1 MVHEIAKK
9 AIEQKAGKLH
19 DLSMKIWENPEI
31 AFTEHKASSWTADF
45 FEEEGFEV
53 ERGYAGLPTA
63 IKATWGSGKPV
74 IGFLGEYDAL
84 PGMNQAVSTQKEA
97 LKEGAPGQGCGHNLL
112 GVAHVGAVLGM
123 KAAMEEKNLQG
134 TIIYYGC
141 PAEEVLTGKG
151 FMARGGAFKE
161 MDIMMAWHPGTRNE
175 ISLGKMTGL
184 NSVKFH
190 FKGRTAHAGGDPHN
204 GRSAL
209 DAVELMNVGA
219 QYLREHV
226 TDDVRIHY
234 IITEGGVA
242 PNIVPDRA
250 SSWYYVRAL
259 SREAVVETYNRLLK
273 IARGAAEM
281 TETEVVV
288 EYLGGCYN
296 TQQNKV
302 LAELLHK
309 TMEETELPQWSEE
322 ELAFA
327 DTMNRVS
334 ANYNELVAKGKIPVG
349 MQIHTEVGPI
359 VNENGYGSTDVGD
372 VQHIV
377 PGVFFTT
384 ATYNIGAAGHSWQVT
399 SCSGSSIGQKG
410 MLLASKVM
418 AVTGLKLLEDSTL
431 VEAAKKEFAEAMKGR
446 SYECPIPADLPVP
459 RP

>member
-1 MVHEIAKK
+1 MVYESAKK
-9 AIEQKAGKLH
+9 SIDNKTEKLSE
-19 DLSMKIWENPEI
+19 LAKKIWDYPEL
-31 AFTEHKASSWTADF
+31 AFNEHRAASWTADF
-45 FEEEGFEV
+45 LQEEGFEV
-53 ERGYAGLPTA
+53 ETSYAGLPTA

-84 PGMNQAVSTQKEA
+84 PGMSQKVSSQKEA
-97 LKEGAPGQGCGHNLL
+97 LKEGGAGQGCGHNLL

-123 KAAMEEKNLQG
+123 KAAMEEKNLPG

-161 MDIMMAWHPGTRNE
+161 MDLVMAWHPATRNGV
-175 ISLGKMTGL
+175 SLGTMTGL
-184 NSVKFH
+184 NSARFH

-273 IARGAAEM
+273 IAEGAAQM
-281 TETEVVV
+281 TETQVEV

-302 LAELLHK
+302 LAELVHK
-309 TMEETELPQWSEE
+309 TMEETELPQWTEE
-322 ELAFA
+322 EIDFA
-327 DTMNRVS
+327 RKLNKVS
-334 ANYNELVAKGKIPVG
+334 ANYDELVAKGKASKEE
-349 MQIHTEVGPI
+349 QIHSQVDPI
-359 VNENGYGSTDVGD
+359 TNRNGYGSTDVGD
-372 VQHIV
+372 VQHLV
-377 PGVFFTT
+377 PGVTFTS

-399 SCSGSSIGQKG
+399 ACSGSSIGIKG
-410 MLLASKVM
+410 MILAAKVM
-418 AVTGLKLLEDSTL
+418 AVSGLKLIEDPKL
-431 VEAAKKEFAEAMKGR
+431 VEAAKKEFDETMKGR
-446 SYECPIPADLPVP
+446 SYECPILAETPLPQP
-459 RP
+459 

>member
-1 MVHEIAKK
+1 MVQEIAKK
-9 AIEQKAGKLH
+9 AIENKAAE
-19 DLSMKIWENPEI
+19 LSELSRKIWENPEI
-31 AFTEHKASSWTADF
+31 AFNEYKASAWTADF
-45 FEEEGFEV
+45 LKEEGFDV
-53 ERGYAGLPTA
+53 ELEYAGLPTA

-84 PGMNQAVSTQKEA
+84 PGMNQNISTQKEA
-97 LKEGAPGQGCGHNLL
+97 SLEGAPGQGCGHNLL
-112 GVAHVGAVLGM
+112 GVGHVGAVLGM
-123 KAAMEEKNLQG
+123 KAAMEEKKLQG

-141 PAEEVLTGKG
+141 PGEEVLTGKG
-151 FMARGGAFKE
+151 FMARGGAFRE
-161 MDIMMAWHPGTRNE
+161 MDVMMAWHPSTRNE
-175 ISLGKMTGL
+175 VSLGTMTGL
-184 NSVKFH
+184 NSVRFH

-226 TDDVRIHY
+226 TDDVRLHY

-273 IARGAAEM
+273 IAQGAAQM
-281 TETEVVV
+281 TETELEV

-302 LAELLHK
+302 LAELIHK
-309 TMEETELPQWSEE
+309 TMEETELPQWTQQ
-322 ELAFA
+322 ELEFA
-327 DTMNRVS
+327 QALNEVS
-334 ANYNELVAKGKIPVG
+334 ANYDELVAKGKVPEG
-349 MQIHTEVGPI
+349 MHLDTLVGPM
-359 VNENGYGSTDVGD
+359 VCRDGYGSTDVGD

-384 ATYNIGAAGHSWQVT
+384 ATNNIGAAGHSWQIT
-399 SCSGSSIGQKG
+399 ACSGSSFGFKG
-410 MLLASKVM
+410 MLLAAKVM
-418 AVTGLKLLEDSTL
+418 AVSGLKLLEDPSIIA
-431 VEAAKKEFAEAMKGR
+431 AAKKEFDQVMKGR
-446 SYECPIPADLPVP
+446 SYQCPIDDDTQIP